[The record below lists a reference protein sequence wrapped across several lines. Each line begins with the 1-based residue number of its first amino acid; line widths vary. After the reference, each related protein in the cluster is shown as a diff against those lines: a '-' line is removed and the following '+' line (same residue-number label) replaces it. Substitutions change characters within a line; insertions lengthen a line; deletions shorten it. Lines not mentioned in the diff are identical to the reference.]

1 MTNRIYSEYKYLEW
15 VRTMLANATSQPE
28 ISAALA
34 IVGYDAAVITAGKQV
49 YQTAKQVF
57 DNNKTEDDETRDA
70 RKIYKT
76 KIEELTNIFKPHR
89 AKAKVIFRNDQNTQ
103 EKLMISG
110 SFPNSYPTL
119 IQRTEKFYNTL
130 NTDKQLQAK
139 VASLKI
145 TPKEI
150 KNGLQAISELQSAR
164 NIYQTE
170 IGESQEATKAKDQ
183 AIIDLENWIKD
194 FKDIAQ
200 IALEDQPQLQE
211 ALGILVRS

>member
-1 MTNRIYSEYKYLEW
+1 
-15 VRTMLANATSQPE
+15 
-28 ISAALA
+28 
-34 IVGYDAAVITAGKQV
+34 
-49 YQTAKQVF
+49 
-57 DNNKTEDDETRDA
+57 
-70 RKIYKT
+70 
-76 KIEELTNIFKPHR
+76 
-89 AKAKVIFRNDQNTQ
+89 
-103 EKLMISG
+103 MISG

-130 NTDKQLQAK
+130 NIDKPLQAK

-145 TPKEI
+145 TLKEI

>member
-1 MTNRIYSEYKYLEW
+1 MTNRIYSEYKYLDW
-15 VRTMLANATSQPE
+15 VRTMLDNATSQPE
-28 ISAALA
+28 IAAALA
-34 IVGYDAAVITAGKQV
+34 IVGYDAAVIAAGKQV
-49 YQTAKQVF
+49 YQTAKKVF
-57 DNNKTEDDETRDA
+57 DKNKTEDDETRDA
-70 RKIYKT
+70 RKAYKT
-76 KIEELTNIFKPHR
+76 KIEELTGIFKPHR

-119 IQRTEKFYNTL
+119 IQRAEKFYNTL
-130 NTDKQLQAK
+130 NADSPLQEK
-139 VASLKI
+139 VAVLKI

-150 KNGLQAISELQSAR
+150 KKGLQAISELQSAR
-164 NIYQTE
+164 NIYQAE
-170 IGESQEATKAKDQ
+170 IGESQEATKAKDG
-183 AIIDLENWIKD
+183 AITDLENWVKG